1 MTTLEYAQFVE
12 QLISATVE
20 LFGVVSY
27 HTYTFSPT
35 KIKIKLYGKDY
46 KEQDFY
52 KFKSWCRDLS
62 IRHRDQFEKF
72 NIGSTPQIY
81 FCSELKTVSIKWF
94 VNINQWLDISG
105 SLEK

>member
-12 QLISATVE
+12 QLISTTVE

-46 KEQDFY
+46 KEQDF
-52 KFKSWCRDLS
+52 
-62 IRHRDQFEKF
+62 HM
-72 NIGSTPQIY
+72 
-81 FCSELKTVSIKWF
+81 
-94 VNINQWLDISG
+94 
-105 SLEK
+105 